1 MSSEG
6 NRESDYE
13 QSSDDSDVDIC
24 YCVDPRQPQTD
35 NSTLDETQSLDGD
48 NLYTAHVGVE
58 NADALF
64 VKLYDLIRRGKIS
77 KERILYRY
85 LNDAVEIM
93 YDPFHKQDRE
103 VV

>member
-13 QSSDDSDVDIC
+13 HSSDDSDVDIC

-35 NSTLDETQSLDGD
+35 ETQSLDGD
-48 NLYTAHVGVE
+48 DLYTVHVGVA
-58 NADALF
+58 NADPLC
-64 VKLYDLIRRGKIS
+64 VRLNDLIRRGKIS
-77 KERILYRY
+77 NERILYRY

-93 YDPFHKQDRE
+93 YNPFHK
-103 VV
+103 